1 MYRGERDGDLVA
13 DRITQGISRA
23 MPLSDVLQTFG
34 PGEEPAD
41 LTPAEATGARTLVVG
56 SYYRVGDELQF
67 QARVLDAR
75 DDGAPG
81 PGGLPVR
88 AGTQRSTVGLE

>member
-1 MYRGERDGDLVA
+1 MV

-23 MPLSDVLQTFG
+23 GIGRAMPLSDVLQAFG

-41 LTPAEATGARTLVVG
+41 LAPAEAAEATGARTLVVG

-88 AGTQRSTVGLE
+88 AGIQRSTVGLE